1 MLVAAVFALGMA
13 SPQDPRQPLVV
24 GVLCGLFLLTN
35 VLVSILPRR
44 VQRSTPLE
52 FTLGLVDTAAVSYVL
67 YHADPSGIL
76 CLFFFPL
83 LATTA
88 MATRIGQI
96 LLSSCFFS
104 GLYLAMGAI
113 RQTGPELL
121 SPSNLLVL
129 PFFYAASVHFGY
141 QVVQIR
147 ERQARTD
154 RVFRE
159 RQELALVAQI
169 LESITSSLEFH
180 TVMYEITTRIADL
193 VDAGRC
199 SVVLVQEGVKD
210 RGFVVATSDN
220 RSMDKHPIDLT
231 RYPEIQEALRT
242 REAVL
247 VDDIA
252 ASPMMQSV
260 VDQLHRMDLQSL
272 LVLPLLYREHVLGT
286 LFLRASRK
294 RAFAAEELRLCRT
307 VASAAA
313 SAINN
318 SMLHRALT
326 ERSEQQERLVARM
339 QSVFDSSPDLI
350 LHIEREGRIRQA
362 NRRVEQLTKTSL
374 VEVHGSEIDRFVR
387 GLPPPA
393 ELLTRVRSLPSPFTC
408 DATLV
413 AADGRSADLSVTI
426 GAVGEPD
433 GGLILIA
440 RDVSEQKKEAAAAQQ
455 REKLSRIGE
464 VMAGVA
470 HELNN
475 PLSGVLGFAQLL
487 QQKDQSGE
495 HRREVDRILECAD
508 RCQKIVRS
516 LLMFARPTGSDRRP
530 LGLNGV
536 LEKTVDL
543 LSRDLRADGIEV
555 VKELEPGLPFI
566 LADFHQLQQVL
577 TNLITNAQQAMKVAN
592 GRGRLVLRTFSREG
606 HAAVSIGDDGPGIP
620 PEILPRIFDPFF
632 STKKV
637 GKGTGLGLSISY
649 GIVLDHGGEI
659 LVDSEVGKGA
669 VFTAVFPQAA
679 AQVEDAQPRSASVGG
694 PARGSRILAVDDEP
708 ILLDLYMEILRAMGH
723 SVDTASGGAEALRKL
738 ERERYDIVIT
748 DIKMPQISGVELYRR
763 AQGLRPEMRHQFIFI
778 TGDVN
783 FLSDDQHSTITDCPC
798 LLKPVDVS
806 DIENA
811 IHDLLAAQP
820 PPAAADALH

>member
-13 SPQDPRQPLVV
+13 SPEQPRQPLAV
-24 GVLCGLFLLTN
+24 GLLCGFFLLTN
-35 VLVSILPRR
+35 LLVSFLPGRML
-44 VQRSTPLE
+44 RSTPLE
-52 FTLGLVDTAAVSYVL
+52 FALGLVDTAVISYVL
-67 YHADPSGIL
+67 YHADPSGFL

-88 MATRIGQI
+88 MATRIGQV
-96 LLSSCFFS
+96 LLSSCFFA
-104 GLYLAMGAI
+104 GLYLAMCAVREI
-113 RQTGPELL
+113 GPALL
-121 SPSNLLVL
+121 TASQLLVA

-147 ERQARTD
+147 ERQARND
-154 RVFRE
+154 RVYRE
-159 RQELALVAQI
+159 RQELALVTQI

-199 SVVLVQEGVKD
+199 SVVLVKEGAPD

-220 RSMDKHPIDLT
+220 RSMDMHPIDLT
-231 RYPEIQEALRT
+231 RYPEIQEAVRT

-252 ASPMMQSV
+252 TSPMMQAV
-260 VDQLHRMDLQSL
+260 VDQLHRLDLQSL
-272 LVLPLLYREHVLGT
+272 LVLPLLYREQVLGT

-294 RAFAAEELRLCRT
+294 QAFAADELKLCRT

-318 SMLHRALT
+318 SMLHGALM
-326 ERSEQQERLVARM
+326 ERSQQQDRLVARM

-350 LHIEREGRIRQA
+350 LHVGREGRIRQA
-362 NRRVEQLTKTSL
+362 NRRVEQLTRTSL
-374 VEVHGSEIDRFVR
+374 VEVHGSELSRFVH
-387 GLPPPA
+387 GLPLPA
-393 ELLTRVRSLPSPFTC
+393 ELLARVQSLPSPFTC
-408 DATLV
+408 EATLV
-413 AADGRSADLSVTI
+413 AADGRSADLSVTV

-440 RDVSEQKKEAAAAQQ
+440 RDVSEQKKEAATAQQ
-455 REKLSRIGE
+455 RDKLSRIGE

-487 QQKDQSGE
+487 QQKDPNGE
-495 HRREVDRILECAD
+495 HRREVERILDCAN
-508 RCQKIVRS
+508 RCQKVVRS
-516 LLMFARPTGSDRRP
+516 LLMFARPTGSERRP

-543 LSRDLRADGIEV
+543 LARDLKADGIEV
-555 VKELEPGLPFI
+555 VKELEPRLPFI
-566 LADFHQLQQVL
+566 LADFHQVQQVL
-577 TNLITNAQQAMKVAN
+577 TNLITNAQQAMKVAH

-606 HAAVSIGDDGPGIP
+606 HAAVSVGDDGPGIP

-659 LVDSEVGKGA
+659 LVDSEPGRGA

-679 AQVEDAQPRSASVGG
+679 MQVEDVASRPVTVEG

-708 ILLDLYMEILRAMGH
+708 ILLDLYMEILRGMGH

-738 ERERYDIVIT
+738 EHERYDIVIT

-783 FLSDDQHSTITDCPC
+783 FLSEAQHSAITDCPC

-806 DIENA
+806 DIEAA

-820 PPAAADALH
+820 PPATGDALH